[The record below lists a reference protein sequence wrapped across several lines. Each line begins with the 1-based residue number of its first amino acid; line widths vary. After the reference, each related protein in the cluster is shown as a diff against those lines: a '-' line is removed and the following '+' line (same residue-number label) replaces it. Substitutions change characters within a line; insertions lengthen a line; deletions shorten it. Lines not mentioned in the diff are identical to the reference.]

1 MMFSD
6 TAAIRKGI
14 TEGFQRQTVLV
25 VGDLMLD
32 QYVWGKVERISPEA
46 PVPVIKLENETL
58 AAGGAA
64 NVARNLA
71 SLGASSIVIGMI
83 GNDDDGSKL
92 VAQLES
98 SLIHSQYAVRTLRR
112 TTVKTRIV
120 GGHQHI
126 ARIDSEDNSAI
137 SELEEEALIASIR
150 QAMEEHP
157 CGAVVISDYGKG
169 VVSER
174 VSQHVIA
181 EARRRNIPVLVDPKG
196 WDYKKYRN
204 ATTLCPNRSEMLQA
218 TGGNARDLEELLD
231 KGTHLIGQLH
241 LKFLMVTLSELGIA
255 LIDEKLEVFPA
266 QAREVFDVSG
276 AGDTV
281 IATLAVAVASG
292 LNTRDAVILANV
304 AAGIVVGKIGTVPI
318 AASDLA
324 REIEWIESRHT
335 SGNRVYS
342 RSDLVDV
349 VLQWKKRGERIVF
362 TNGCFDLLHVGHIRL
377 LQEAKALGTKLVVAI
392 NSDVSVQR
400 LKGPERPIVKER
412 DRAEIL
418 SHVSSVDAVVVFD
431 EDTPLEVI
439 QSIRPQ
445 ILVKGSDYSES
456 TVVGAE
462 EVKSWGGRV
471 QLIPLV
477 DGFSTTRTVQ
487 KISHASADSENA
499 KE

>member
-1 MMFSD
+1 
-6 TAAIRKGI
+6 
-14 TEGFQRQTVLV
+14 
-25 VGDLMLD
+25 
-32 QYVWGKVERISPEA
+32 
-46 PVPVIKLENETL
+46 
-58 AAGGAA
+58 
-64 NVARNLA
+64 
-71 SLGASSIVIGMI
+71 
-83 GNDDDGSKL
+83 
-92 VAQLES
+92 
-98 SLIHSQYAVRTLRR
+98 
-112 TTVKTRIV
+112 
-120 GGHQHI
+120 
-126 ARIDSEDNSAI
+126 
-137 SELEEEALIASIR
+137 
-150 QAMEEHP
+150 
-157 CGAVVISDYGKG
+157 
-169 VVSER
+169 
-174 VSQHVIA
+174 
-181 EARRRNIPVLVDPKG
+181 
-196 WDYKKYRN
+196 
-204 ATTLCPNRSEMLQA
+204 
-218 TGGNARDLEELLD
+218 
-231 KGTHLIGQLH
+231 
-241 LKFLMVTLSELGIA
+241 MVTLSELGIA

-324 REIEWIESRHT
+324 REIEWIEGRHT
-335 SGNRVYS
+335 SGNRVYR

-349 VLQWKKRGERIVF
+349 VLQWKERGERIVF

-418 SHVSSVDAVVVFD
+418 SHVSSVDAVVIFD

-487 KISHASADSENA
+487 KINHVSAGSENA